1 MQVQPVEYR
10 PVINSNI
17 ITQKSSPWILDLHTI
32 YRKNSI
38 CFFTFSGDNLLTWK
52 GYRYIYNVV
61 QEERICCGCKKI
73 RQVSKKSSD
82 KKFGQIH
89 NDGCESIEFLSVY
102 LRNVFIEICNEISD
116 GSIPPVDAYRL
127 FLSKIALDC
136 STKYNVSYEQVVQSK
151 HMENKCVYVDAF
163 KKQKHRNM
171 KKLVD
176 KVGKCLYDEN
186 SQYIHYSEDESFI
199 MIVSDKMLDIFCSSD
214 TLIMDGTFK
223 SCPKEFNQLFG
234 IHSVDKFS
242 RNGICL
248 IYMLTLSRTVDV
260 YSKAFTYLRNLC
272 ESRKQIT
279 NIPFNHNK
287 CVISDK
293 EMNVVKAFSNIFPQ
307 TNHKLCLFHYRRT
320 ISRKLRQYDLLY
332 TKKRNNFILSQD
344 NVHYRNQLKK
354 CLKEAKVILFNLP
367 FLDTRHLTYCFYAFV
382 VTRINKFPNHNKF
395 VWYFRKNW
403 LKPYQD
409 YHPEMICHR
418 YTHICTSNDAEVYH
432 SSLNRSHL
440 MGEKSSLDNFLN
452 SIKIFDNEEF
462 TKYHLY
468 KRYETTRADLRTH
481 LELDYDDK
489 ESYLLS
495 IL

>member
-1 MQVQPVEYR
+1 MLDYREMFCSSFPDYILKKIYDIFKNHPTYGAR
-10 PVINSNI
+10 PVLEELR
-17 ITQKSSPWILDLHTI
+17 KSFNQDS
-32 YRKNSI
+32 
-38 CFFTFSGDNLLTWK
+38 LLPSE
-52 GYRYIYNVV
+52 N
-61 QEERICCGCKKI
+61 
-73 RQVSKKSSD
+73 
-82 KKFGQIH
+82 
-89 NDGCESIEFLSVY
+89 
-102 LRNVFIEICNEISD
+102 
-116 GSIPPVDAYRL
+116 
-127 FLSKIALDC
+127 C

-171 KKLVD
+171 KMLVD
-176 KVGKCLYDEN
+176 KVEKCLYDEN
-186 SQYIHYSEDESFI
+186 SQYIYYSEDESFI
-199 MIVSDKMLDIFCSSD
+199 MIVSDKMLDIFC
-214 TLIMDGTFK
+214 K
-223 SCPKEFNQLFG
+223 FNQLFG

-248 IYMLTLSRTVDV
+248 IYILTLSRTVDV

-332 TKKRNNFILSQD
+332 TKKGNNFILSQD
-344 NVHYRNQLKK
+344 NMHYRNQLKK

-382 VTRINKFPNHNKF
+382 VTRINKFLNHNKF

-452 SIKIFDNEEF
+452 SIKFFDNEEF

-481 LELDYDDK
+481 FELDYDDK